1 MNGTRTDT
9 AEPLLLRAPEV
20 AALLRIGR
28 TKVYTMMAS
37 GELPVV
43 RLGNALRVP
52 KQALVEWISR
62 RTGEKVS
69 VDDV

>member
-43 RLGNALRVP
+43 RLGNAL
-52 KQALVEWISR
+52 
-62 RTGEKVS
+62 
-69 VDDV
+69 